1 MKKVF
6 SQALAVA
13 VFLGSL
19 TLSSCKKDEDP
30 APPVSTVNYVELTG
44 DLPTQ
49 TLDATKKYLLKGYA
63 FVQSGQVLTIPAG
76 TVIFGDKASKGTLVI
91 NRGGKIIAE
100 GTAEKPIVFTSK
112 FGPGERDKGDWGGII
127 ILGNA
132 NVNQASTPIEG
143 VTPSVNFGTFNST
156 ANDAE
161 SSGVLKYVRIEY
173 AGVALSPNNEING
186 ITFGGVGSGTVVEN
200 VQVSYSGDD
209 AFEWFGG
216 TVNCKN
222 LIAYGTWDDDF
233 DTDFGYTGKVQFA
246 LALRD
251 PFNADQSGS
260 NAFES
265 DNDASG
271 TNASPKTAPVFC
283 NVTVLGPR
291 HDSIASVSASYRNAI
306 HFRRNTATSV
316 FNSVITGFPTGIF
329 LDGNATMANYT
340 SAEGEIKN
348 NLLISLGKPAAPFAA
363 TSPVTV
369 DSVKNYYLSGN
380 PAGFISRTSQ
390 ADYAAIGLNVNLFF
404 SKNASYPA
412 NPSFGLNGGVISTGA
427 NFTHNKLSG
436 SFFTPVAYHGA
447 FGSTD
452 WTDGWATFD
461 PKNQTYP

>member
-1 MKKVF
+1 MKKVL
-6 SQALAVA
+6 SHALAV
-13 VFLGSL
+13 VTFLSGL
-19 TLSSCKKDEDP
+19 TISSCKKDEDP
-30 APPVSTVNYVELTG
+30 APQVSTATYVELTG

-49 TLDATKKYLLKGYA
+49 TLDAAKKYLLKGYA
-63 FVQSGQVLTIPAG
+63 FVQSGQTLTIPAG

-112 FGPGERDKGDWGGII
+112 FGAGERDKGDWGGII

-143 VTPSVNFGTFNST
+143 VTPSVTFGTFNST

-186 ITFGGVGSGTVVEN
+186 LTFGAVGSGTVVEN

-265 DNDASG
+265 DNDAGG

-291 HDSIASVSASYRNAI
+291 HDSIAPISASYRNAI

-329 LDGNATMANYT
+329 LDGNATMANYI

-369 DSVKNYYLSGN
+369 DSVKNFYLSGN
-380 PAGFISRTSQ
+380 PAGFISKTSQ
-390 ADYAAIGLNVNLFF
+390 ADYAAIGLDASLFF

-412 NPSFGLNGGVISTGA
+412 NPSFALNGGVISTGA
-427 NFTHNKLSG
+427 NFSHSKISS